1 MQLGAHTAWRVVQRS
16 PLAVTQA
23 MHASEMPLVSSSSV
37 HFATQ
42 RSCTAGSGASMQA
55 HSTEQACNAFSAGVV
70 SQADDVATRP
80 MRSQLRTLNTRTT
93 EPQSESRYVTR
104 SFN

>member
-1 MQLGAHTAWRVVQRS
+1 
-16 PLAVTQA
+16 
-23 MHASEMPLVSSSSV
+23 
-37 HFATQ
+37 
-42 RSCTAGSGASMQA
+42 MQA